1 MLKMIVDGQLPVIA
15 LGIFTALGMISKV
28 VVNTALS
35 RMVRAAGSMSKSN
48 HPLMRLVRAKFE
60 HACMVSEK
68 VENVEVF
75 VDKYLYEYRI
85 FGVRLHSIR
94 RMENAS
100 AILCIATG
108 LIGSILT
115 YSEYG
120 MNERVLRIGAIGAGL
135 GILVYVFHLTTDENY
150 RLQMARNYM
159 VDYLQNVCLRRYEK
173 AYQKDQQAKTA
184 VLNQAA
190 VSDRTATFDQAAVSD
205 RTAAFNQ
212 AAEIDEDEFEEEE
225 FGEEFDSEQ
234 IANAG
239 KEIYEAAK
247 EKPALRSE
255 LRPELKSELKPESKP
270 GLQPERKAPQEL
282 PLIEPAHEPAEYPI
296 PDASSTIRGAQ
307 MNYAKKAE
315 AAKEDVKRKDE
326 AKDEAKEVRIRQIL
340 EEFMA

>member
-1 MLKMIVDGQLPVIA
+1 MLKMIVDGQLLVIA

-115 YSEYG
+115 YSEDG

-184 VLNQAA
+184 VLNQAS
-190 VSDRTATFDQAAVSD
+190 VSDPDRAA
-205 RTAAFNQ
+205 ALKQ

-225 FGEEFDSEQ
+225 LGEKFDREQ

-239 KEIYEAAK
+239 KEIFEAAK
-247 EKPALRSE
+247 EKSE
-255 LRPELKSELKPESKP
+255 LKPELKSELKPERR
-270 GLQPERKAPQEL
+270 GAPQEL
-282 PLIEPAHEPAEYPI
+282 PLTEPAHEPAEYPI
-296 PDASSTIRGAQ
+296 PDAPSTIRGAQ
-307 MNYAKKAE
+307 MNYAKRTETEKDGVKG
-315 AAKEDVKRKDE
+315 KEE
-326 AKDEAKEVRIRQIL
+326 EKEVRIRQIL